1 MPAHK
6 MNRMAINI
14 ANNDDFIFEEPPEVI
29 A

>member
-6 MNRMAINI
+6 INRMAINI
-14 ANNDDFIFEEPPEVI
+14 ANNDEFIFEEPPEII